1 MWSVL
6 LSGRMV
12 SLLSYDQIQGVLLVV
27 SLRRNVQIIVG
38 ALKKKHSICQSPDK
52 TDNIWRRHLWCP
64 LEMTSENRNERRN
77 SILMT
82 RHYPDLGSSS
92 DWLKICFSQLEAL
105 PRSGQCRVISMEFL
119 RSFRFS
125 DVISRGFQWGRRE
138 MSAVFSG

>member
-12 SLLSYDQIQGVLLVV
+12 SLLSYDQIQGVLLVL
-27 SLRRNVQIIVG
+27 SLRRNFQIIVG

-52 TDNIWRRHLWCP
+52 TADISRRYHQNAR
-64 LEMTSENRNERRN
+64 EMTSENRNESRN

-82 RHYPDLGSSS
+82 RHYLDLGSSS
-92 DWLKICFSQLEAL
+92 DWLKICFSQLEAR
-105 PRSGQCRVISMEFL
+105 PRPGQCRVISMEFL

-125 DVISRGFQWGRRE
+125 DVVSRAFQWWCRK
-138 MSAVFSG
+138 MLAIFSG